1 MVLSSEEILHYIWKF
16 KRFKMLNLKTVDGTA
31 VSISSV
37 GLHNLDAGP
46 DFSEAKIKIGDTLW
60 AGNVEIHIKSSDW
73 LKHQHQHDKAYDNVI
88 LHVVWEHDVEIKRTD
103 GTVIPTLAL
112 KDIVNSIVIENYLQ
126 LKENT
131 YWIPCQNSLKTID
144 TLVKQQC
151 LDRMMMERLEYKS
164 EDINLIYQ
172 NSKQNWED
180 TFYTVLA
187 KSFGFKV
194 NGSPFELLANQLPQL
209 LFAKYKNNPIH
220 IDALVFGVA
229 GFLNQKFVEEY
240 PKLLVKEYQ
249 FLKAKHQLT
258 EVDISIW
265 KFSKTRPDNFPTVR
279 LGQFAALVNK
289 SQHLLSKII
298 EVKHVKDYL
307 SFFEDLPVNPY
318 WETHYQ
324 FNKILDQKR
333 SLVLGKES
341 VNSIL
346 INTISPLLFF
356 YGKQTG
362 QKNYIDKA
370 LNLLENLKPENNA
383 IIKKFGELGYSFSN
397 AFDTQAL
404 IQLKKYHC
412 DQKKC
417 LNCTLGINLLSK
429 NIC

>member
-1 MVLSSEEILHYIWKF
+1 VVLSSEEILHFIWKF
-16 KRFKMLNLKTVDGTA
+16 KSFKILNLKTIDGTA
-31 VSISSV
+31 ISISSV
-37 GLHNLDAGP
+37 GFHNLDAGP

-73 LKHQHQHDKAYDNVI
+73 LKHQHQYDKAYDNVI
-88 LHVVWEHDVEIKRTD
+88 LHVVWEYDAAIKRTD
-103 GTVIPTLAL
+103 GTLIPTLVL
-112 KDIVNSIVIENYLQ
+112 KDIVDSHVMENYLQ

-144 TLVKQQC
+144 NLVKQQC
-151 LDRMMMERLEYKS
+151 LDRMMMERLEQKS

-172 NSKQNWED
+172 NSKQNWEE

-187 KSFGFKV
+187 KSFGFRV
-194 NGSPFELLANQLPQL
+194 NGLPFELLSNQLPQL
-209 LFAKYKNNPIH
+209 LFAKYKNNPIY
-220 IDALVFGVA
+220 IDALIFGVA
-229 GFLNQKFVEEY
+229 GFLNQTFEEEY
-240 PKLLVKEYQ
+240 PQLLIKEYQ
-249 FLKAKHQLT
+249 FLKTKHQLK
-258 EVDISIW
+258 EIDISVW

-279 LGQFAALVNK
+279 LGQFAALVYK
-289 SQHLLSKII
+289 SQHLFSKII
-298 EVKHVKDYL
+298 EVDDVKNYL
-307 SFFEDLPVNPY
+307 LFFEDLPINLY

-324 FNKILDQKR
+324 FNKILAQKR
-333 SLVLGKES
+333 SLALGKES
-341 VNSIL
+341 INSIL

-362 QKNYIDKA
+362 QKNYIDRG
-370 LNLLENLKPENNA
+370 LELLENLKPENNA
-383 IIKKFGELGYSFSN
+383 IVRQFGELGYPFSN

-417 LNCTLGINLLSK
+417 LNCTIGINLLSK